1 MADLPTLPTLYNYGK
16 KLDGF
21 KAFTESAFYFNLK
34 TKSEILNLLPYFFF
48 PLKITDNPVMKSNI
62 RYEFRLCEP
71 LQLKFVVTFN
81 LEHISGILHG
91 VECCL
96 SMLEHVYKWKKFV
109 VTFFLPI
116 G

>member
-1 MADLPTLPTLYNYGK
+1 MNDISFG
-16 KLDGF
+16 
-21 KAFTESAFYFNLK
+21 
-34 TKSEILNLLPYFFF
+34 
-48 PLKITDNPVMKSNI
+48 
-62 RYEFRLCEP
+62 YEFRLREP

-81 LEHISGILHG
+81 LEQISGILHG

-96 SMLEHVYKWKKFV
+96 WMLEHVYKWKKFV